1 MTPAAIAAIG
11 HASQPLLQFAYPPP
25 PPTVATA
32 YVELERGQW
41 VGFVVQG
48 ARVQRVIEARD
59 RSTATE
65 KAQERADAI
74 NRRSN
79 RNRSRA

>member
-1 MTPAAIAAIG
+1 MSAAA
-11 HASQPLLQFAYPPP
+11 HSYPSQPLLQFAIPPP

-48 ARVQRVIEARD
+48 ARVTRVIEARD
-59 RSTATE
+59 RQTATTA
-65 KAQERADAI
+65 AQDRAAAI
-74 NRRSN
+74 NRR
-79 RNRSRA
+79 RTRSRPC

>member
-1 MTPAAIAAIG
+1 MIAAAS

-48 ARVQRVIEARD
+48 GRVERVIEARD
-59 RSTATE
+59 RTTATDR
-65 KAQERADAI
+65 AQERADAI
-74 NRRSN
+74 NRRST
-79 RNRSRA
+79 RNRRRA